1 MPGLP
6 GPLRRAFAPARRHSN
21 IRRGRWG
28 GISTRRHHFKPGV
41 FSAINWREGYIDA
54 NNHKSHRRVWRAWRD
69 VSWIGA
75 AGARAVLPLSAAA
88 TPPPPPGYYGGGY
101 YGAPPPPPRGY
112 YGGGYYRPQRWNG
125 CPKGFTVQDGVC
137 KPYRG
142 Y

>member
-1 MPGLP
+1 M
-6 GPLRRAFAPARRHSN
+6 RTTIKAIAAF
-21 IRRGRWG
+21 
-28 GISTRRHHFKPGV
+28 GV
-41 FSAINWREGYIDA
+41 LGVTFLGS
-54 NNHKSHRRVWRAWRD
+54 
-69 VSWIGA
+69 
-75 AGARAVLPLSAAA
+75 VLPVLAQYYPYPPP
-88 TPPPPPGYYGGGY
+88 PPPPPGYYGGGY